1 MIFTDVSVI
10 IVSVFPTH
18 LECSM
23 SAARRSSVALV
34 TGASSGFGRLT
45 AEALAKAGHIVYAA
59 MNHTSERN
67 APTVAQMME
76 FAEINT
82 VDLRV
87 VELDAQSQESADAV
101 ARHVITGAGRI
112 DILVH
117 NTGHM
122 AFGPAEAFTPEQYAH
137 LYDMN
142 VLSTQRVNRAV
153 LPYLRRQG
161 QGLLVWVS
169 GCSST
174 AGKSL
179 FLAPYFAAR
188 AAMDELAIQ
197 YAREV
202 SRWGIETSIVV
213 PGAPAESV
221 AQKNEATREPS
232 PCNAIDAL
240 ASMAPPDADI
250 AMVSDAIVR
259 IVDTPFGQRPF
270 QVHADSAHVN
280 SDPCFTVLDR
290 MEIDMLCRVGLGDT
304 TRRRGLRSAVARYGC
319 F

>member
-1 MIFTDVSVI
+1 MIFTEVSVI

-59 MNHTSERN
+59 MNHTADRN

-76 FAEINT
+76 FAEINA

-87 VELDAQSQESADAV
+87 VELDAQSQESADAA
-101 ARHVITGAGRI
+101 ARHAITGAGRI

-153 LPYLRRQG
+153 LPYFRRQR

-169 GCSST
+169 GCST

-213 PGAPAESV
+213 PGVPGV
-221 AQKNEATREPS
+221 PKNEAS
-232 PCNAIDAL
+232 SSNGIDAL

-270 QVHADSAHVN
+270 QVHTDTARIN
-280 SDPCFTVLDR
+280 SDSCFTVLDR
-290 MEIDMLCRVGLGDT
+290 MEVDMLCRVGLGDT
-304 TRRRGLRSAVARYGC
+304 TQRRASRSAVARYGC